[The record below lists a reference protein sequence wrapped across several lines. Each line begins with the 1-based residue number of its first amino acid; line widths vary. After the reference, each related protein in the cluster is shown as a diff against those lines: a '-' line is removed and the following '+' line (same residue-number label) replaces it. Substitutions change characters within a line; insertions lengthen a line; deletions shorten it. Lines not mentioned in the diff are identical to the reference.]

1 LIGGIAWLLAQPWV
15 KDLPI
20 LGTVAAWSAGLGA
33 VVVATLLFPGFVA
46 GLVGLFLDDVA
57 EAVEARH
64 YPHLPAPRDVPLL
77 ESIVASLRLMAFAV
91 GLNIVLLPLYLVL
104 FFIPPLNLVV
114 FYAVNGRL
122 LGREYFEA
130 VGLRRLTS
138 DEARIFAQTHKRTL
152 WLTGTFIALLLTV
165 PLLNMLVPVIAAAA
179 VVHVFQKLTRAP

>member
-15 KDLPI
+15 QDLPV

-46 GLVGLFLDDVA
+46 GLVGLFLDEVA
-57 EAVEARH
+57 AAVEARH
-64 YPHLPAPRDVPLL
+64 YPHLPPPRDVPLM
-77 ESIVASLRLMAFAV
+77 ESILASLRLMAFAV
-91 GLNIVLLPLYLVL
+91 GLNVVLLPLYLVL

-130 VGLRRLTS
+130 VGLRRLTHG
-138 DEARIFAQTHKRTL
+138 DARVFAQAHKGTL
-152 WLTGTFIALLLTV
+152 WVIGTFIALLLTV

-179 VVHVFQKLTRAP
+179 VVHVFQKLTREP